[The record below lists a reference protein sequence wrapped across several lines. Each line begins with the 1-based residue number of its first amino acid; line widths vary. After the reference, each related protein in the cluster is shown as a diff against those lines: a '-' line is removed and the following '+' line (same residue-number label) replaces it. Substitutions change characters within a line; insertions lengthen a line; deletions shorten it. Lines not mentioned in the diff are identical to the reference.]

1 MSAGVLWGNNSDGKR
16 WLLGGEVGY
25 LLAQNLWL
33 SAGYNFSG
41 YSDKDL
47 VDSDTTTQGPYLRLR
62 FKFDENLFNKK
73 RPITNQ
79 LDATD
84 EQIAIK

>member
-1 MSAGVLWGNNSDGKR
+1 LNSTLR
-16 WLLGGEVGY
+16 S
-25 LLAQNLWL
+25 NLPL
-33 SAGYNFSG
+33 YNFSG

-73 RPITNQ
+73 RSAPNQ
-79 LDATD
+79 LAIAD
-84 EQIAIK
+84 EQFTVK